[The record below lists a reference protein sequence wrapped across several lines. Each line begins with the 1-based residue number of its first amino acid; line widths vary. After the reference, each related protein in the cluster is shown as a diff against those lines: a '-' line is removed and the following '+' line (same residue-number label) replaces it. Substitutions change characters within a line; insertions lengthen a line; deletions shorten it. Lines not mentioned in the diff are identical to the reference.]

1 MIRFL
6 SHALTLAIPAIYFG
20 TFELR
25 DALDRASDAR
35 WSSYIA
41 SLPPDAPDC
50 ARDRS
55 GLACVCA
62 DFTRRADA
70 EAYSQAAARATGR
83 LFGLDFDGDGLVC
96 EHLP

>member
-6 SHALTLAIPAIYFG
+6 SHTLTLAIPAILFG
-20 TFELR
+20 SFELR
-25 DALDRASDAR
+25 DELDRASDAR
-35 WSSYIA
+35 WNAYLA
-41 SLPPDAPDC
+41 SLPPDAPEC
-50 ARDRS
+50 VRVRD

-62 DFTRRADA
+62 DFKRRDDA
-70 EAYSQAAARATGR
+70 EAYTEATARATGR